1 MKFLFDLF
9 PIILFFIAFKVAN
22 LHYLANGLAAAAA
35 TQAATQIATATAIV
49 ATIAQV
55 IWTWWRHRKIETM
68 LWLSLVLIL
77 VFGGATI
84 LLHDARY
91 IQWKP
96 TVLYWL
102 FAIILLVSD
111 LAFRKNLITAMLKSQ
126 LSVPTP
132 VWRKLNFS
140 WAGFFTLM
148 GIANLYVAN
157 HYSMDTWVSFKL
169 FGTMGLTIL
178 FVLLQGVMLAKYV
191 KDTD

>member
-9 PIILFFIAFKVAN
+9 PIILFFIAFKLAN
-22 LHYLANGLAAAAA
+22 LHYLGVGLAAAAA
-35 TQAATQIATATAIV
+35 SQAATQIATATAIV

-68 LWLSLVLIL
+68 LWISLVLIL
-77 VFGGATI
+77 FFGGATI

-102 FAIILLVSD
+102 FAVILLVSD
-111 LAFRKNLITAMLKSQ
+111 LAFGKNLIAAMLKSQ
-126 LSVPTP
+126 LSVPTA

-140 WAGFFTLM
+140 WTGFFTLM
-148 GIANLYVAN
+148 GIANLYVAW

-169 FGTMGLTIL
+169 FGTLGLTIV

-191 KDTD
+191 EDKE